1 MAFDEITLPSGLR
14 VIGEKI
20 AHVRSVSVGIWV
32 GAGSQHETP
41 SENGL
46 SHYLEHMLFKGTER
60 RTARQIAE
68 EMDAVGGQMN
78 AFTSKECTCYYCKV
92 VDEHLPLAIDVLSD
106 MLIHSTFDPEELNKE
121 RGVILEEIAMAE
133 DTPDD
138 LVTEL
143 LMLAQYGDQPIA
155 RPILG
160 TEQTVGGFTREDL
173 IRYHHKMYRPE
184 NTVVAL
190 AGNYVWEDV
199 LEQIQRHLGDWER
212 GEFEKRIVTTDD
224 VKPTVLRRE
233 KNIEQIHICLGYP
246 GVTSDSDK
254 VFALSIFNSVF
265 GGAMSSR
272 LFQKIREERGLAY
285 SVYSYPNNYITCGM
299 MAVYAGTNVESA
311 PEVIRMIREEARQL
325 AEQGM
330 TEREFVQAREQLKS
344 SYILG
349 LESTSSRMN
358 AIGRRKLIYGDTRT
372 EDEVIAR
379 INAVTLEE
387 TNALMR
393 ELLTGEVAVSL
404 VGKGAATL
412 EWE

>member
-1 MAFDEITLPSGLR
+1 MAYDEITLASGLR
-14 VIGEKI
+14 VIGERI
-20 AHVRSVSVGIWV
+20 EHVRSVSVGIWV

-41 SENGL
+41 AENGL

-143 LMLAQYGDQPIA
+143 LMLAKYGDQPIA

-160 TEQTVGGFTREDL
+160 TEETVGGFTRDDL
-173 IRYHHKMYRPE
+173 IRYHQKMYRPE
-184 NTVVAL
+184 NTVISL
-190 AGNYVWEDV
+190 AGNYVWADV
-199 LEQIQRHLGDWER
+199 LKEIERHLGGWER
-212 GEFEKRIVTTDD
+212 GTFEKREVVTNE
-224 VKPTVLRRE
+224 VAPAVLRRE
-233 KNIEQIHICLGYP
+233 KDIEQIHICLGYP
-246 GVTSDSDK
+246 GVTADSDK
-254 VFALSIFNSVF
+254 VYPLSIFNSVF

-272 LFQKIREERGLAY
+272 LFQKIREERGMAY
-285 SVYSYPNNYITCGM
+285 SVYSYPNSYITCGM

-311 PEVIRMIREEARQL
+311 ADVIRMIQQEAREL
-325 AEQGM
+325 AQNGM

-393 ELLTGEVAVSL
+393 EILSSEVAVSL
-404 VGKGAATL
+404 VGKGAETL
-412 EWE
+412 EWK

>member
-1 MAFDEITLPSGLR
+1 MAYDEITLASGLR
-14 VIGEKI
+14 VIGERI
-20 AHVRSVSVGIWV
+20 EHVRSVSVGIWV

-41 SENGL
+41 EENGL

-143 LMLAQYGDQPIA
+143 LMLAKYGDQPIA

-160 TEQTVGGFTREDL
+160 TEQTVGGFTRDDL
-173 IRYHHKMYRPE
+173 IRYHRKMYRPE

-199 LEQIQRHLGDWER
+199 LREIERRMGDWER
-212 GEFEKRIVTTDD
+212 GTFEKRDVRTDQ
-224 VKPTVLRRE
+224 VAPAVLRRE
-233 KNIEQIHICLGYP
+233 KDIEQIHICLGYP
-246 GVTSDSDK
+246 GVPSDSEK
-254 VFALSIFNSVF
+254 VYALSIFNSVF

-272 LFQKIREERGLAY
+272 LFQKIREERGMAY
-285 SVYSYPNNYITCGM
+285 SVYSYPNSYITCGM

-311 PEVIRMIREEARQL
+311 ADVIRMIQQEAKLL
-325 AEQGM
+325 AEEGM
-330 TEREFVQAREQLKS
+330 TEREFTQAREQLKS

-372 EDEVIAR
+372 EDDVIAK

-393 ELLTGEVAVSL
+393 EILSGEVAVSL
-404 VGKGAATL
+404 VGKGADAL
-412 EWE
+412 EW